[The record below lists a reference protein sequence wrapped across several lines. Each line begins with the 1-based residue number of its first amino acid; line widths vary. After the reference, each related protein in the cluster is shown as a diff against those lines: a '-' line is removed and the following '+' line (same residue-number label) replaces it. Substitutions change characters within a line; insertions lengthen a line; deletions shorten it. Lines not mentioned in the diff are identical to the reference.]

1 MDKSTEGKEILE
13 RAAKDFTEFCL
24 ESAEDLKTP
33 YELLCE
39 KIDATFEEHN
49 ELVED
54 MGIITEEDETRIE
67 QSLKK
72 YTALNDIKERYEE
85 DNSVDILMEVLSIP

>member
-1 MDKSTEGKEILE
+1 MDKLKEGTQLLE
-13 RAAKDFTEFCL
+13 DTAKDFTEFCL
-24 ESAEDLKTP
+24 KSTEELKTP

-39 KIDATFEEHN
+39 KIDAVIEEHN

-54 MGIITEEDETRIE
+54 MRIITEDDEARIE

-85 DNSVDILMEVLSIP
+85 DKSVDILMEVLSIP

>member
-1 MDKSTEGKEILE
+1 EE
-13 RAAKDFTEFCL
+13 
-24 ESAEDLKTP
+24 LKTP

-39 KIDATFEEHN
+39 KIDAVIEEHN
-49 ELVED
+49 ELIED
-54 MGIITEEDETRIE
+54 MGVMTEDDETRIE

-85 DNSVDILMEVLSIP
+85 DNSVDILMEVLVIS

>member
-1 MDKSTEGKEILE
+1 MDKLKEGTQLLE
-13 RAAKDFTEFCL
+13 DTAKDFTEFCL
-24 ESAEDLKTP
+24 KSTEELKTP

-39 KIDATFEEHN
+39 KIDAVIEEHN
-49 ELVED
+49 ELIED
-54 MGIITEEDETRIE
+54 MGVMTEDDETRIE

-85 DNSVDILMEVLSIP
+85 DNSVDILMEVLVIS